1 MTNHLL
7 YYSCRHK
14 AETGTICWHNKNHGF
29 IFLITNIPLFAM
41 KISLKSYKDFS
52 KAGFFNQ
59 SEDLYLRVWKEQH
72 SNQRKHKEM

>member
-41 KISLKSYKDFS
+41 SRTIERNLLEMIGEKDIPI
-52 KAGFFNQ
+52 N
-59 SEDLYLRVWKEQH
+59 WKPE
-72 SNQRKHKEM
+72 NEILM

>member
-7 YYSCRHK
+7 YYSCCHK

-59 SEDLYLRVWKEQH
+59 S
-72 SNQRKHKEM
+72 